1 VTLKNARLIA
11 VILFCCTLAACES
24 EAELPIASVEESED
38 LSGGI
43 NFTTTD
49 FSENA
54 FGVEGRNLTS
64 IEEGQFVTGNSFFRS
79 NWVTSPSSVETLD
92 GLGPMMNAIS
102 CGSCHFKDGRAK
114 PPSTLGGALN
124 GLLLR
129 LSIPGQN
136 AHGGP
141 VDEPVYGG
149 QFQDR
154 AILDVDAEGKISITY
169 ETINGQYQDGT
180 PYSLRKPVYD
190 FYDLNYGDLHT
201 AFMFSPRIAQQ
212 IPGLGLLEAIS
223 EQNILSREDENDLNG
238 DGISGRANWVWDE
251 SLQQIVLG
259 RFGWKA
265 NMPSVRQQVAGA
277 FSGDIGITTSLF
289 PAQGLTPTQKELY
302 PDLPHGGEPEI
313 TDENLNKIST
323 YVKTLSVPARRDWKE
338 KDILRGKLL
347 FTSLNCS
354 ACHVPQMTT
363 GNSNTISA
371 LNSQAIRPY
380 TDLLLH
386 DMGEDLSDGRPDFI
400 ATGSEWRTPP
410 LWGLGM
416 IEVVNGH
423 TFLLHDGRAR
433 NIEEA
438 ILWHGGE
445 AAQSKDAF
453 IRLSKDDREKLLK
466 FLKSL

>member
-1 VTLKNARLIA
+1 
-11 VILFCCTLAACES
+11 
-24 EAELPIASVEESED
+24 
-38 LSGGI
+38 
-43 NFTTTD
+43 
-49 FSENA
+49 
-54 FGVEGRNLTS
+54 
-64 IEEGQFVTGNSFFRS
+64 
-79 NWVTSPSSVETLD
+79 
-92 GLGPMMNAIS
+92 
-102 CGSCHFKDGRAK
+102 
-114 PPSTLGGALN
+114 
-124 GLLLR
+124 
-129 LSIPGQN
+129 
-136 AHGGP
+136 
-141 VDEPVYGG
+141 
-149 QFQDR
+149 
-154 AILDVDAEGKISITY
+154 
-169 ETINGQYQDGT
+169 
-180 PYSLRKPVYD
+180 
-190 FYDLNYGDLHT
+190 
-201 AFMFSPRIAQQ
+201 
-212 IPGLGLLEAIS
+212 
-223 EQNILSREDENDLNG
+223 
-238 DGISGRANWVWDE
+238 VWDE

-289 PAQGLTPTQKELY
+289 PAEGLTPTQKDLY
-302 PDLPHGGEPEI
+302 PDLPHGGTPEI

-323 YVKTLSVPARRDWKE
+323 YVRTLAVPARRDWKE

-371 LNSQAIRPY
+371 LNSQTIRPY

-386 DMGEDLSDGRPDFI
+386 DMGEDLADGRPDFV

-433 NIEEA
+433 NMEEA

-445 AAQSKDAF
+445 ATQSRDAF
-453 IRLSKDDREKLLK
+453 IQLSKDDREKLLK